1 MHALEQ
7 VVELTGKATSIQ
19 WRYLTHMQENSI
31 IYGKR
36 DIQFQR
42 YITQLKKKWVVNI

>member
-7 VVELTGKATSIQ
+7 VVELTGKATSSQ
-19 WRYLTHMQENSI
+19 WRYLTHIQENSI
-31 IYGKR
+31 IYRKQ

-42 YITQLKKKWVVNI
+42 YIKQRKNGL